1 MQKNKREYQVKKRTL
16 NLDINNYKHVSIFAI
31 LTTQNQIDEEEEYTL
46 QRNKGRVNRINKL
59 IQSYKE
65 KKRNRL
71 KLAMI

>member
-16 NLDINNYKHVSIFAI
+16 NLDLNNYKHVSIFAI